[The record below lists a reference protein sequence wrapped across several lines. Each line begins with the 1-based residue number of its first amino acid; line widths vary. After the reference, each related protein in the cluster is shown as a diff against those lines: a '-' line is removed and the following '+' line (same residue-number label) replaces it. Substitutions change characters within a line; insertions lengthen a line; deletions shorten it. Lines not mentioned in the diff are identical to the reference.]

1 MANVRISEL
10 PAATLPLTGAELV
23 PVVQSGVTKQTLAA
37 AVGANVVNVKA
48 YGAVGDGVTNDT
60 AAIQAAIAAADGTGT
75 VYFSAGVFRH
85 TGLTISTNVSLRGEG
100 MNATTL
106 LNTTNTPSIVVQRTA
121 WGSLLNSGIFNLTV
135 QGSRTAAATQH
146 GLVIDGCSTGYL
158 VDHVRTLNHGGDG
171 FRIRAGSIGPMFT
184 NVVARLNVG
193 YGINATSIDEDAP
206 VQAFS
211 STSARF
217 TYFVCSENDAGG
229 VRLNGGDSQDN
240 DWYCFE
246 LGLVESNGGTAV
258 GTSGILLLNGNLG
271 ASFRDIWIEDNNDY
285 GIVMTTDGGAG
296 GQVPQFAK
304 FQNVYIADH
313 DVYCIFV
320 QSGQNCTWDNVNAFG
335 TGLEAFFTNAT
346 TASNHNIFNQFPTL
360 NSGGA
365 GRSVK
370 RIQGVID
377 EAYWRISPSILTDEV
392 YLGPNAT
399 TFSVTRTV
407 TTTNATPQFLP
418 FVSIPADT
426 TYTFSIHIA
435 ARRTDADNESAG
447 YRIEGVI
454 DRNATAGSTAL
465 VGSPT
470 VTVLG
475 EDTAAWD
482 VSAQAETA
490 NGGLRVL
497 CTGEAAKNI
506 VWNAVFNI
514 TRVTG

>member
-1 MANVRISEL
+1 MADIKISQL
-10 PAATLPLTGAELV
+10 PAATLPLTGTELV
-23 PVVQSGVTKQTLAA
+23 PVVQAGVTRQTTAA
-37 AVGANVVNVKA
+37 AVGAGVVNVKA
-48 YGAVGDGVTNDT
+48 YGATGDGVTDDT
-60 AAIQAAIAAADGTGT
+60 AAINAAINAAAGTGT
-75 VYFSAGVFRH
+75 VHFPSGVFRH
-85 TGLTISTNVSLRGEG
+85 TGITINTNVSLSGEG

-106 LNTTNTPSIVVQRTA
+106 LNTTNTPSVVVQRTA
-121 WGSLLNSGIFNLTV
+121 WGSLLNSGVFNLTL

-193 YGINATSIDEDAP
+193 HGINATSVDEDTP

-246 LGLVESNGGTAV
+246 LGLVESNGGAAT
-258 GTSGILLLNGNLG
+258 GTCGIRLLNGNLG

-285 GIVMTTDGGAG
+285 GIRLTTDGFSG
-296 GQVPQFAK
+296 GQVPQNAQFE
-304 FQNVYIADH
+304 NIYMADH
-313 DVYCIFV
+313 DIYAIFV
-320 QSGQNCTWDNVNAFG
+320 ESGQNCTWSNVSAFG

-346 TASNHNIFNQFPTL
+346 AASNHNIYNQFPAI
-360 NSGGA
+360 NSGGT

-370 RIQGVID
+370 QIGGVID
-377 EAYWRISPSILTDEV
+377 EAYWRISPSILTDEM
-392 YLGPNAT
+392 YLGPSAN

-418 FVSIPADT
+418 FVSIPNDT
-426 TYTFSIHIA
+426 TYAFSIYVA

-447 YRIEGVI
+447 YRIEGVL
-454 DRNATAGSTAL
+454 DRNAAAGTTDF
-465 VGSPT
+465 VGTPT
-470 VTVLG
+470 TTVLG
-475 EDTAAWD
+475 EDVAAWD
-482 VSAQAETA
+482 AVAQVETA

-514 TRVTG
+514 TKVTG